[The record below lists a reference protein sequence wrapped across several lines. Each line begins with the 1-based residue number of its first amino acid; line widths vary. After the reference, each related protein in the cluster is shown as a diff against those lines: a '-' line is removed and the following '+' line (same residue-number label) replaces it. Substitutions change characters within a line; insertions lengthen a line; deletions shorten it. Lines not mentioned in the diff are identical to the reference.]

1 MQPSLSLALAETR
14 SSGNGPIYLNRNEN
28 AYGPSEKVRAAM
40 AIALANANRYPAA
53 GLRDLSGQI
62 AAYHNVQS
70 SQVLAGCGSTDLL
83 RMAAAAFL
91 GPGKSVL
98 MASPTFEALGAY
110 AATVGAAMFTVP
122 LNREYAHDCERM
134 AGRSG
139 SETGLVYICN
149 PNNPTGSLTP
159 RKDLEWLINKLPGSS
174 YILID
179 EAYHDFAGES
189 QTYTSFI
196 SRPVG
201 DRRVIVLRT
210 FSKIHGL
217 AGLRVGYAVAA
228 PDVIE
233 RIRAYQ
239 IDNAV
244 NVVAAQAAIAALTD
258 TEGLRLAAKRNADDR
273 QEFVNQ
279 AHARSLKPID
289 SHTNFVMTNTGRDV
303 AQVIEHFQKH
313 GVYVARRFPAMP
325 EHLRVAL
332 GTPAEMRQFLRVWDL
347 MPPGPKMMH

>member
-1 MQPSLSLALAETR
+1 
-14 SSGNGPIYLNRNEN
+14 
-28 AYGPSEKVRAAM
+28 M
-40 AIALANANRYPAA
+40 AIALGNANRYPSPKYRELAEQLAA
-53 GLRDLSGQI
+53 F
-62 AAYHNVQS
+62 HNVS
-70 SQVLAGCGSTDLL
+70 PNQVLAGCGSTDLL

-91 GPGKSVL
+91 TGGKKLVT
-98 MASPTFEALGAY
+98 ASPTFEALGNY
-110 AATVGAAMFTVP
+110 ATTVGSEVLSVP
-122 LNREYAHDCERM
+122 LDRAYAHDCERM
-134 AGRSG
+134 AARSRG
-139 SETGLVYICN
+139 NETGLVYICN

-159 RKDLEWLINKLPGSS
+159 RKDLEWLISKLPAASS
-174 YILID
+174 ILMD

-196 SRPVG
+196 SRPVN

-233 RIRAYQ
+233 HMRVYQ

-244 NVVAAQAAIAALTD
+244 NVVAVQAAIAALAD
-258 TEGLRLAAKRNADDR
+258 TEGLRLAAKRNTDDR

-289 SHTNFVMTNTGRDV
+289 SHTNFIMLNTGRNV
-303 AQVIEHFQKH
+303 SQVIEHFQKH
-313 GVYVARRFPAMP
+313 GIHVARRFAAMP

-332 GTPAEMRQFLRVWDL
+332 GTPAEMREFWRVWDL
-347 MPPGPKMMH
+347 MPPGTKMMH